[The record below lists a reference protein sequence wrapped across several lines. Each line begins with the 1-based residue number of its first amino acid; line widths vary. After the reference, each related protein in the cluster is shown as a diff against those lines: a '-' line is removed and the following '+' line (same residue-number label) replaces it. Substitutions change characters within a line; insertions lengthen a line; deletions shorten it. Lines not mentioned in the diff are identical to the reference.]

1 MAAVV
6 ATDEWTRR
14 SLTVARST
22 QLASKRL
29 AWLWRMVWSDARL
42 GRPRRRQRRDTVAEV
57 KGDVTALETTVST
70 FGDLVNNKEILNLPL
85 VTVDSK
91 QAGSRFVKQIGRAH
105 SELQSL

>member
-1 MAAVV
+1 M
-6 ATDEWTRR
+6 
-14 SLTVARST
+14 ST
-22 QLASKRL
+22 PSASKRL

-91 QAGSRFVKQIGRAH
+91 QAGSRSVKRVSPAWFAP
-105 SELQSL
+105 SAN